1 MQLLYSIAVKN
12 IDFSKMKHASPEFY
26 NLVRRL
32 LTHDPKK
39 RIGGGDR
46 DADELKQHPFFK
58 GIDWNAVEDKTLTPP
73 FKPVIQSES
82 DLSNID

>member
-12 IDFSKMKHASPEFY
+12 IDFSKLKTASPEFY

-39 RIGGGDR
+39 RLGGAEKGSK
-46 DADELKQHPFFK
+46 EIKKHPFFK
-58 GIDWNAVEDKTLTPP
+58 GIDWEKAENK
-73 FKPVIQSES
+73 
-82 DLSNID
+82 